1 MAGLV
6 STVGLVVMLGALMHA
21 HGQRAVCLGMT
32 VLGTVIA
39 ADSPVADDSPLA
51 SAKYPG
57 GFPGHGQSSTG
68 FKPSALPASYHTA
81 FEGPHSPGALPS
93 VSEPKRVVRT
103 ADNTHFQWGRVAF
116 ENSKSSPASEVPAE
130 EPYPL
135 DAPSLSPS
143 EPILGS
149 SPQFEAAKSF
159 ADWKLARTRPS
170 TQSFSL
176 SPIPTRSQLQP
187 QPNISMASLNP
198 TAFTRSTSPQLDPN
212 YEQNPLNKQ
221 QGGASDQT
229 EAIVTSFPAQPLQPP
244 TLSVHDFA
252 VDESLSRI
260 LDANQPSPSSA
271 PLKDNKPTRDINM
284 LPNPDEI
291 LAPGYNVPFI
301 VPHPTSASSE
311 PTEVPPEDFYSTN
324 TMEVDWGSGDYL
336 ETMSF
341 LNADGEDYS
350 LVTKVPSDSYDL
362 EDYTESYDTSFP
374 SRVGISPSSLQPLH
388 ASRSPSL
395 TTTYTTIDPLKS
407 IDPSSLSSTIHLTL
421 DPTPAA
427 DSDVPDASDVDWP
440 NTFTI
445 QPTDVLLP
453 DMNSLEYYVTQLSK
467 EKDGSEPGAEH
478 RGKVTSV
485 SIGTTDITPTG
496 SVTNAPEWTEDESS
510 SELSGLE
517 PQDESTPVVA
527 TEESPQPVNA
537 SEPFLD
543 PSIVPLHV
551 FGLSSSDRGGQ
562 VSTTV
567 GPESTSVLTEAML
580 ASATPLLPNDVIV
593 SSSLTDVHWF
603 VTESFPS
610 SSIHTTPVVTATIV
624 FSPVPTEPAG
634 LTESTPQDSTFTTEP
649 TVNTTPVS
657 TEPISNSTL
666 GPLVVLGDQGV
677 TEDQVHI
684 PATMTSIP
692 NSSEANT
699 DSEVPTTTAAL
710 TTSHQATTN
719 STATTEASSVNVIS
733 TSRGRTTTTAPT
745 SRPDSCNL
753 DRPAYLVK
761 IGFPSGATVGY
772 AKSQVRDILKGEF
785 NKSMELQVVDPPPKF
800 VFRVVSGP
808 VVYTA
813 ISVINALRRSGRR
826 FLSVSPSW
834 TTPDRR
840 YQVHT
845 VLQFVP
851 SDIDVRF
858 CNFSESVEKGLTMAF
873 AEVRRRSKQ
882 STDFTVHIVN
892 ITTAAPK
899 YQEQRLVRQPVDLTF
914 TVRAPRGYLVGSE
927 VSNALMKL
935 TMVEFSYYMG
945 FPVLQIA
952 EPFHYPE
959 LNTSQVLRSSW
970 VRTVLL
976 GVMDQKVGERTFQ
989 ANMER
994 RVAML
999 LGEATGLIRRVKRAT
1014 LIGNSSVQV
1023 VSASRLVGADHPLEM
1038 VYFVESPGGQRMPA
1052 AHTANLLNGLD
1063 VQRAA
1068 IVLGY
1073 RVQGILAQ
1081 PVEKTAPSPSDAENT
1096 NTWIVIGVVI
1106 PLLVVLVIISILYWK
1121 LCRTDKLEFQP
1132 DAMTSIQQRQK
1143 TPVALP
1149 KSKRRMSTE
1158 EEEEEEEEEVEEEE
1172 EDEDKDE
1179 EKETFK
1185 KKGVKREEQKRQE
1198 SKSMLMK
1205 TGERKKEDKMK
1216 VFPKGRR
1223 TKDELQ
1229 APSVKGFDFAKLHL
1243 GQNSKDDVMVIQE
1256 PGPGPLHL
1264 SLKDGLSPSE
1274 NGEMP
1279 TPVSKTSTKASR
1291 SGRRRERISPSDGDS
1306 VVSDPSSERESTEE
1320 NLRAHA
1326 TPNDGKQTRKN
1337 RIGPPPMNATNEQL
1351 SSASIFEH
1359 VDRMSRATDAS
1370 RRLPNKIQLI
1380 AMQPMPVPPL
1390 HNPPINGK
1398 LSDSNQI
1405 NKEIQVALRHKS
1417 EIEHHRNKIRL
1428 RAKRKGHYDFPAMDD
1443 TASGLGD
1450 ARDQDCI
1457 YHKAQI
1463 QIDKILDPDAQMPPI
1478 FMESKKS
1485 YRGRRSPKHRMKGQL
1500 NGGRLEPDKD
1510 HLITEDG
1517 DAVYR
1522 KCPGV
1527 HNVAY
1532 VSDPDQS
1539 PGSPHESPSPTDDIF
1554 LGPASSPPGHAPPPP
1569 PYMPPQPT
1577 IEEARQQM
1585 HSLLDDAFALVS
1597 PNSQGS
1603 TSGITLPGVNTNP
1616 PVSSP
1621 LGRGS
1626 RPWGPSYQALCPFP
1640 GRFTEPSLSP
1650 PPVQGLTPRQGPGS
1664 SYLPP
1669 GESAGQCEQLQPDSL
1684 YSSRG
1689 LYADE
1694 LPSSARPRPVGG
1706 TTGAQLHHL
1715 TQVGL
1720 SSRMNGYPAGVRPA
1734 PGQNGGIGWNHYHG
1748 DNFSTRAEPEK
1759 DAFLD
1764 CPDFTSS
1771 SVFQKPRGG
1780 IREPSAPPGHLDT
1793 PGVGYLSAP
1802 PPLDTSPPTHSSA
1815 SLIKA
1820 IREELLRL
1828 SQKQAAVPSYHS

>member
-6 STVGLVVMLGALMHA
+6 SSVGLLVMLKALMHA
-21 HGQRAVCLGMT
+21 HGLRAVFLGIT
-32 VLGTVIA
+32 VLVSVIA

-51 SAKYPG
+51 STNHPV
-57 GFPGHGQSSTG
+57 GFPGHGQRSTG
-68 FKPSALPASYHTA
+68 FNPSALPASYYTA
-81 FEGPHSPGALPS
+81 FESSDSPGALPS
-93 VSEPKRVVRT
+93 TSQPNRVVRT
-103 ADNTHFQWGRVAF
+103 ADIPHFQWGRVAF
-116 ENSKSSPASEVPAE
+116 ENSKSFTASEVPPK

-135 DAPSLSPS
+135 ATPSLSPS

-149 SPQFEAAKSF
+149 SSQFEAAKF
-159 ADWKLARTRPS
+159 FTDWKLARTRS
-170 TQSFSL
+170 SMQSFSL
-176 SPIPTRSQLQP
+176 SPTPTKSQLQP
-187 QPNISMASLNP
+187 QSNISMASLSP
-198 TAFTRSTSPQLDPN
+198 STFTRSTSPQLDPN
-212 YEQNPLNKQ
+212 SEQKPINKQ
-221 QGGASDQT
+221 QDQT
-229 EAIVTSFPAQPLQPP
+229 EAIMTSFPAQPLEPP
-244 TLSVHDFA
+244 ELSFNDFA
-252 VDESLSRI
+252 ADTSFSRI
-260 LDANQPSPSSA
+260 LDVNQPNPSSV

-301 VPHPTSASSE
+301 APHPPSPSSE
-311 PTEVPPEDFYSTN
+311 PSEVPPEDFYPTN

-395 TTTYTTIDPLKS
+395 TTTYSTIVPLKS
-407 IDPSSLSSTIHLTL
+407 IDPSSLSSTIHYTL
-421 DPTPAA
+421 DPTPSAN
-427 DSDVPDASDVDWP
+427 SDVPYTSDIDWLD
-440 NTFTI
+440 TFTI

-453 DMNSLEYYVTQLSK
+453 DMNSLEYYVTQLTK
-467 EKDGSEPGAEH
+467 ENNGSDPGVEH
-478 RGKVTSV
+478 KGDVTVV
-485 SIGTTDITPTG
+485 SISATDITPTG
-496 SVTNAPEWTEDESS
+496 SVTNYTKLTEDESS
-510 SELSGLE
+510 GDLSGFE
-517 PQDESTPVVA
+517 PQDKPTPVVT
-527 TEESPQPVNA
+527 TEESPQRVNA
-537 SEPFLD
+537 SETFLD
-543 PSIVPLHV
+543 PSKVPSY
-551 FGLSSSDRGGQ
+551 FFDLSSSVQVVQ
-562 VSTTV
+562 VSTTDWSAHTLTV
-567 GPESTSVLTEAML
+567 GPDSTVLTEAML
-580 ASATPLLPNDVIV
+580 PTATPLLPDDEIL

-603 VTESFPS
+603 VTETFPS
-610 SSIHTTPVVTATIV
+610 STIHTTPVLTATIA
-624 FSPVPTEPAG
+624 FSPAPTEPPANTTADM
-634 LTESTPQDSTFTTEP
+634 TELPPQDPTFTTEQ
-649 TVNTTPVS
+649 TLNITLDS
-657 TEPISNSTL
+657 TEPMSNITL
-666 GPLVVLGDQGV
+666 GPPGVLGDQGV
-677 TEDQVHI
+677 TEDQVDI
-684 PATMTSIP
+684 PVTMTLIP
-692 NSSEANT
+692 TSREANT
-699 DSEVPTTTAAL
+699 DSAVPKTTAAT
-710 TTSHQATTN
+710 TTSHQATTK
-719 STATTEASSVNVIS
+719 STAPTEASSSVNIIS
-733 TSRGRTTTTAPT
+733 TTSARTTTTAPML
-745 SRPDSCNL
+745 RPYFCKL

-826 FLSVSPSW
+826 FLSVSPNW
-834 TTPDRR
+834 TTPDRK

-858 CNFSESVEKGLTMAF
+858 CNFSESIEKGLTMAF
-873 AEVRRRSKQ
+873 AEVRRRSKE
-882 STDFTVHIVN
+882 STNFTVHIVN
-892 ITTAAPK
+892 ITMAAPK

-914 TVRAPRGYLVGSE
+914 TVHGSRGYLVGSE

-959 LNTSQVLRSSW
+959 LNTSQLLRSSW

-976 GVMDQKVGERTFQ
+976 GVLDQKVGERTFQ

-994 RVAML
+994 RVAIL
-999 LGEATGLIRRVKRAT
+999 LGEATGLIRRVRRAT

-1023 VSASRLVGADHPLEM
+1023 VSASRLEGADHPLEI
-1038 VYFVESPGGQRMPA
+1038 VYFVESPSGQRTPA
-1052 AHTANLLNGLD
+1052 AQAANLLNSLD

-1081 PVEKTAPSPSDAENT
+1081 PVEKMASSPSDAENT

-1106 PLLVVLVIISILYWK
+1106 PLLVVIVIISILYWK

-1143 TPVALP
+1143 
-1149 KSKRRMSTE
+1149 
-1158 EEEEEEEEEVEEEE
+1158 
-1172 EDEDKDE
+1172 
-1179 EKETFK
+1179 
-1185 KKGVKREEQKRQE
+1185 
-1198 SKSMLMK
+1198 
-1205 TGERKKEDKMK
+1205 
-1216 VFPKGRR
+1216 
-1223 TKDELQ
+1223 LQ

-1243 GQNSKDDVMVIQE
+1243 GQHSKDDVMVIQE
-1256 PGPGPLHL
+1256 PVPQGPGPGPLHL
-1264 SLKDGLSPSE
+1264 SLKDGLSLSE
-1274 NGEMP
+1274 NGEIP
-1279 TPVSKTSTKASR
+1279 TPMSKTSTKASR

-1326 TPNDGKQTRKN
+1326 TPNDSKQTRKVPIN
-1337 RIGPPPMNATNEQL
+1337 VLNGPPPMNGTNEQL

-1390 HNPPINGK
+1390 HSPPMNGK
-1398 LSDSNQI
+1398 VSDTNQI

-1443 TASGLGD
+1443 ATSGLGD
-1450 ARDQDCI
+1450 AKDQDRI
-1457 YHKAQI
+1457 YQKAQI

-1485 YRGRRSPKHRMKGQL
+1485 GRGRRSPKQRMKEQISGGQM
-1500 NGGRLEPDKD
+1500 EADKD
-1510 HLITEDG
+1510 HLITEDN

-1532 VSDPDQS
+1532 VSDPDQG
-1539 PGSPHESPSPTDDIF
+1539 PGSPHRSPSPTDDVF
-1554 LGPASSPPGHAPPPP
+1554 LGPSSSPPGHAPPPP
-1569 PYMPPQPT
+1569 PYMPPQPS

-1597 PNSQGS
+1597 PTSQGS
-1603 TSGITLPGVNTNP
+1603 TAGITLPGVNINP

-1621 LGRGS
+1621 PGRGP
-1626 RPWGPSYQALCPFP
+1626 RPWGPSYQALSPFP
-1640 GRFTEPSLSP
+1640 SRFTELSLSP
-1650 PPVQGLTPRQGPGS
+1650 PPVQGLTPRQGLGS

-1689 LYADE
+1689 LYTDE

-1720 SSRMNGYPAGVRPA
+1720 SSRMNGYPAGGRPA

-1748 DNFSTRAEPEK
+1748 DNFSRAEPEK

-1764 CPDFTSS
+1764 CPDYTSS
-1771 SVFQKPRGG
+1771 SVFQTPRGG
-1780 IREPSAPPGHLDT
+1780 IREPSAPPVHQDT